1 MDSWSSKQRETSNY
15 KVSTVTLI
23 ALPVVLATAQDEV
36 LLYINKLLKTHIVNC
51 LLQFQEI
58 YHNDIMLRSTSKRSP
73 KKSAMLW

>member
-23 ALPVVLATAQDEV
+23 ALPVVLATAQSEV
-36 LLYINKLLKTHIVNC
+36 LLYIYKLLKTYIVNC

-58 YHNDIMLRSTSKRSP
+58 YHNDIMLRSTNKRSP

>member
-23 ALPVVLATAQDEV
+23 ALPVVLATAQNEV
-36 LLYINKLLKTHIVNC
+36 LLYIYKLLKTYIVNC

-73 KKSAMLW
+73 QKSAML